1 MKRVLVFLV
10 VLAMAFSLVGCA
22 DKPSTGPE
30 QKVINFGVMPDV
42 ESIPFMIAEKNGYF
56 EKQGVKVN
64 IIHFKSAQDRDSA
77 MQSGQLDGM
86 VTDVLAVVFAN
97 EGGFKQKMVAR
108 NDGNIQILAG
118 KNSSITSMQELKGRT
133 VGLST
138 NTIMEYL
145 VDQMLAAGQM
155 KPSDV
160 NKVAIPP
167 LPTRLEMLQGGKID
181 ACILPEPL
189 AGVAIKDGARVLNST
204 DKMGNKPGAIAFT
217 EKCLKEN
224 PEAVK
229 SIFRAYNDGVAYLQN
244 ESQQSYVDFV
254 IQSQGF
260 PAAVKESLVLPK
272 YSNAARPDEQVV
284 SQVVQWMKA
293 KGLVKGNYQYIDLV
307 DDTPLK

>member
-1 MKRVLVFLV
+1 MKRMLVFMV
-10 VLAMAFSLVGCA
+10 VLAMAFNLVGCA
-22 DKPSTGPE
+22 EKRSTGSE
-30 QKVINFGVMPDV
+30 QRVINFGVMPDV

-64 IIHFKSAQDRDSA
+64 IVHFKSAQDRDSA

-97 EGGFKQKMVAR
+97 EGGFKQKIIAK

-118 KNSSITSMQELKGRT
+118 KNSGISSMQELKGRT

-145 VDQMLAAGQM
+145 VDQMMAASQM
-155 KPSDV
+155 EPKDV

-204 DKMGNKPGAIAFT
+204 DQMGNKPGAVAFT

-224 PEAVK
+224 PEAVRA
-229 SIFRAYNDGVAYLQN
+229 IFRAYNDSVAYLQN
-244 ESQQSYVDFV
+244 EPQQNYVDFV

-260 PAAVKESLVLPK
+260 PAAIKDSLVLPK
-272 YSNAARPDEQVV
+272 YSYATKPDEQVV
-284 SQVVQWMKA
+284 NQVVQWMKA
-293 KGLVKGNYQYIDLV
+293 KGLVKGNYQYSDLV
-307 DDTPLK
+307 DGTPLK

>member
-1 MKRVLVFLV
+1 MKRTLVFLV
-10 VLAMAFSLVGCA
+10 VMALVLSLAGCT
-22 DKPSTGPE
+22 DKQAAGPE
-30 QKVINFGVMPDV
+30 QKIINFGVMPDV

-56 EKQGVKVN
+56 DKQGVKVN

-118 KNSSITSMQELKGRT
+118 KNSGINSMPELKGHT
-133 VGLST
+133 IGLST

-145 VDQMLAAGQM
+145 VDQMLAASQM
-155 KPSDV
+155 EPTDV

-189 AGVAIKDGARVLNST
+189 AGVAIKDGARALNSS

-217 EKCLKEN
+217 EKCLNDN
-224 PEAVK
+224 PEAVRA
-229 SIFRAYNDGVAYLQN
+229 IFRAYNDGVAYLQT
-244 ESQQSYVDFV
+244 EPQQNYVDFV

-260 PAAVKESLVLPK
+260 PAAIKDSLVLPK

-284 SQVVQWMKA
+284 NQVVQWMKG
-293 KGLVKGNYQYIDLV
+293 KGLVKGTYEYNDLV
-307 DDTPLK
+307 DDSVLR